1 MTTQAYLID
10 ENGHRL
16 QTSENDCNNETN
28 IIINPVDNP
37 VKNENMKQ
45 NKKHSNTQTEEID
58 GINILYSNV
67 DSLSNK
73 IEELKTYI
81 DLYKSDIILLTE
93 TLPKNPS
100 NQYEN
105 VFNIDGFSCCED
117 MTGRGVCI
125 FYKEHLDVTILNKI
139 NDMYHP
145 SIFMTI
151 KSVNKSFNIGLVY
164 RSPNSD
170 FKENKKLNNQINFAS
185 RKLENLVIF
194 GDFNHPSIDW
204 DYNSCSKNE
213 DHPDSLFLFEFIK
226 LKTNQLITKTTHH
239 KPNCKP
245 STIDLIITKTPDI
258 ISKIE
263 HCPPIGK
270 SHHDTLTAILVPN
283 LNPKNKSKKVDKVKV
298 LKPNFDK
305 ANFVAINE
313 YFDKVEWNES
323 LKDLP
328 VEEAWCFIK
337 DKIETAQSLFVPN
350 KYINLN
356 KVRPCS
362 IPSDDT
368 LHSL

>member
-1 MTTQAYLID
+1 
-10 ENGHRL
+10 
-16 QTSENDCNNETN
+16 
-28 IIINPVDNP
+28 
-37 VKNENMKQ
+37 
-45 NKKHSNTQTEEID
+45 
-58 GINILYSNV
+58 
-67 DSLSNK
+67 
-73 IEELKTYI
+73 
-81 DLYKSDIILLTE
+81 
-93 TLPKNPS
+93 
-100 NQYEN
+100 
-105 VFNIDGFSCCED
+105 
-117 MTGRGVCI
+117 
-125 FYKEHLDVTILNKI
+125 
-139 NDMYHP
+139 
-145 SIFMTI
+145 MTI
-151 KSVNKSFNIGLVY
+151 KYVNKSFNIGLVY

-185 RKLENLVIF
+185 KKLKNLVIF
-194 GDFNHPSIDW
+194 GDFNNPSIDL

-213 DHPDSLFLFEFIK
+213 DHPDSMFLFEFIK

-283 LNPKNKSKKVDKVKV
+283 FNPKNKSKKVDKVKV

-313 YFDKVEWNES
+313 YLDKVEWNES

-337 DKIETAQSLFVPN
+337 DKIVTAQSLFVPN
-350 KYINLN
+350 KYINQN

-362 IPSDDT
+362 IPHDDT
-368 LHSL
+368 LHSLLKNKRYLFKIYKKYKSKTSLYNYTLARNLVSYKIRSMKINKETKIAKNIKQNPKAFYQYVASKTT